1 MKKLILFS
9 LSLILI
15 LSFGSCSG
23 DKKKSRE
30 QQVEEFRMELSKED
44 TAQMLKL
51 CDTAMEQLKAKDYN
65 QVLAS
70 LYEYTDSTQE
80 IKPLSEKTRKRY
92 LNKFKTFPVLEYTRI
107 YYSFQLEGCN
117 DVKYAVTFATAEQ
130 AGAPEPAKTSY
141 MFNPVKVD
149 GTWKLCVKTPAD
161 QIDMTLR

>member
-30 QQVEEFRMELSKED
+30 QQIEEFRMELSKED

-92 LNKFKTFPVLEYTRI
+92 LNKFKT
-107 YYSFQLEGCN
+107 
-117 DVKYAVTFATAEQ
+117 
-130 AGAPEPAKTSY
+130 
-141 MFNPVKVD
+141 
-149 GTWKLCVKTPAD
+149 
-161 QIDMTLR
+161 

>member
-80 IKPLSEKTRKRY
+80 IKPL
-92 LNKFKTFPVLEYTRI
+92 LDYTRI
-107 YYSFQLEGCN
+107 YYSFQLAGCN

-130 AGAPEPAKTSY
+130 AGTPEPAKTSY

>member
-1 MKKLILFS
+1 
-9 LSLILI
+9 
-15 LSFGSCSG
+15 
-23 DKKKSRE
+23 
-30 QQVEEFRMELSKED
+30 
-44 TAQMLKL
+44 MLKL

-117 DVKYAVTFATAEQ
+117 DVKYAVTLLQ
-130 AGAPEPAKTSY
+130 Q
-141 MFNPVKVD
+141 NRLV
-149 GTWKLCVKTPAD
+149 
-161 QIDMTLR
+161 LRNLQKHRTCLIL

>member
-30 QQVEEFRMELSKED
+30 QQIEEFRMELSKED

-70 LYEYTDSTQE
+70 LYEYTDSTKE
-80 IKPLSEKTRKRY
+80 LKSLSKETEKRY
-92 LNKFKTFPVLEYTRI
+92 RRLFTMFPVLEYERK

-117 DVKYAVTFATAEQ
+117 DVKYDVVFATAEQ
-130 AGAPEPAKTSY
+130 AGTAEPAKTAY
-141 MFNPVKVD
+141 MFNPVRIN
-149 GTWKLCVKTPAD
+149 GEWKLCVKTAD
-161 QIDMTLR
+161 DEFDKEMH

>member
-80 IKPLSEKTRKRY
+80 IKPLSEKTKIGRASCRAR
-92 LNKFKTFPVLEYTRI
+92 V
-107 YYSFQLEGCN
+107 
-117 DVKYAVTFATAEQ
+117 
-130 AGAPEPAKTSY
+130 
-141 MFNPVKVD
+141 
-149 GTWKLCVKTPAD
+149 
-161 QIDMTLR
+161 